1 MANQITGTIQSNGL
15 KFVKATI
22 DTIPFDKI
30 KKNNAMAAQDLGVAT
45 SSNANVWTANGDI
58 SNYIPTINGVDID
71 WNAATL
77 DNVELAV
84 LDNKNTINTT
94 GQLLALINDL
104 QEQIN
109 AIVYIMNG
117 GNTGGNNSN
126 SGSGSGDGFTS
137 TTTSSTVSPTP
148 TPTQTGR

>member
-1 MANQITGTIQSNGL
+1 MGNIQFNSIKEIGLPMDSTLGIVGLPEDAIAENGG
-15 KFVKATI
+15 I
-22 DTIPFDKI
+22 I
-30 KKNNAMAAQDLGVAT
+30 NAVQ
-45 SSNANVWTANGDI
+45 
-58 SNYIPTINGVDID
+58 ID
-71 WNAATL
+71 WNGATL

-117 GNTGGNNSN
+117 GNTGGDNGN
-126 SGSGSGDGFTS
+126 GTS
-137 TTTSSTVSPTP
+137 PVQSPTP
-148 TPTQTGR
+148 TPTPTPTPSTTSPITTTP